1 MTALK
6 PAAFFDLDGTL
17 ITGNSGLLWMK
28 HERKLGRLST
38 YKLTMGT
45 LYFILYKI
53 RAINMLQATRNA
65 LGTITGREE
74 TELATEIANWYENE
88 VKPFTAA
95 DGLAAI
101 EKHRQQGHRL
111 VLLTSCSIYEAK
123 VATADFKLDDYLCT
137 RYEVKDGRFT
147 GDFIE
152 PLCYGAGKV
161 IHAERFAREHNID
174 VDASYFYTDSCTD
187 LPMLE
192 RVTYPMVV
200 NPDVRLRWVAKRK
213 GWPILNWS

>member
-1 MTALK
+1 
-6 PAAFFDLDGTL
+6 
-17 ITGNSGLLWMK
+17 
-28 HERKLGRLST
+28 
-38 YKLTMGT
+38 
-45 LYFILYKI
+45 
-53 RAINMLQATRNA
+53 
-65 LGTITGREE
+65 
-74 TELATEIANWYENE
+74 
-88 VKPFTAA
+88 
-95 DGLAAI
+95 
-101 EKHRQQGHRL
+101 
-111 VLLTSCSIYEAK
+111 
-123 VATADFKLDDYLCT
+123 LCT

-152 PLCYGAGKV
+152 PLCYGEGKV

-192 RVTYPMVV
+192 RVSYPRVV